1 MALAVNQRE
10 EDMQD
15 IPPFHVPLTD
25 YPPLMP
31 YVTDTARP
39 QQSIPVY
46 YFHSFE
52 QPFCNDPAC
61 QCHWKQQEV
70 RRLLASII
78 QGELTLKEAANLIDA
93 ENEGER

>member
-1 MALAVNQRE
+1 
-10 EDMQD
+10 MQGST
-15 IPPFHVPLTD
+15 PFHLPLTD
-25 YPPLMP
+25 YPLLSPL
-31 YVTDTARP
+31 VTDTAFP

-52 QPFCNDPAC
+52 QPFCTNPKC

-78 QGELTLKEAANLIDA
+78 QGELTLKEAAKLIDA
-93 ENEGER
+93 EREGEG